1 MLFLIIAII
10 GTIAEWTI
18 VWIVSGI
25 TKDWLAMKYE
35 YRGC

>member
-1 MLFLIIAII
+1 MLFLIMAII
-10 GTIAEWTI
+10 GTIAVWTI
-18 VWIVSGI
+18 VWIVSGT

>member
-1 MLFLIIAII
+1 MLFLIMAFI
-10 GTIAEWTI
+10 GTIAVWTI
-18 VWIVSGI
+18 VWFVSGI